1 MEYPIYSR
9 RARANF
15 KRTLCAHQILYGHNF
30 FQECRCDTVSQECE
44 FLETLKYSSHHCET
58 PKSTEIV
65 KIAIFSG
72 FSDFRSFWAWLHV
85 RNFQI
90 CDF

>member
-1 MEYPIYSR
+1 MVI
-9 RARANF
+9 
-15 KRTLCAHQILYGHNF
+15 IF

-72 FSDFRSFWAWLHV
+72 FSDFDRFGRGCTCATFKFATFKLAYYTL
-85 RNFQI
+85 
-90 CDF
+90 

>member
-1 MEYPIYSR
+1 MVI
-9 RARANF
+9 
-15 KRTLCAHQILYGHNF
+15 IF

-90 CDF
+90 CDFQTSLLHVIGLLLV

>member
-1 MEYPIYSR
+1 MVI
-9 RARANF
+9 
-15 KRTLCAHQILYGHNF
+15 IF

-44 FLETLKYSSHHCET
+44 FLETLKYSSHHCKT

-72 FSDFRSFWAWLHV
+72 FSDFRSFWAWPVAARAQLSNL
-85 RNFQI
+85 RLLN
-90 CDF
+90 

>member
-1 MEYPIYSR
+1 MVI
-9 RARANF
+9 
-15 KRTLCAHQILYGHNF
+15 IF

-72 FSDFRSFWAWLHV
+72 FSDFRSKCFADFGTKV
-85 RNFQI
+85 EQNRNKFVHI
-90 CDF
+90 ANIYWGPHFCRLYRFDG

>member
-1 MEYPIYSR
+1 M
-9 RARANF
+9 
-15 KRTLCAHQILYGHNF
+15 LYVHIF
-30 FQECRCDTVSQECE
+30 FQECRYDTVSQACE

-72 FSDFRSFWAWLHV
+72 FSDFWSFWAMLHV
-85 RNFQI
+85 HNLQI
-90 CDF
+90 FDF